1 MNKVVI
7 IGSGCSGLAA
17 CYSLSKSKNNKITLI
32 TADDSLGKKYLV
44 TGNGRCNIG
53 NINAFN
59 KNYNCYISNNNF
71 IPSFF
76 NEEDQNNYYSYLKE
90 ACIDLFC
97 DDENRLYPFSF
108 TSSNVKKQLTDI
120 VINKIDYI
128 LNKKVIK
135 IDSNKKYIFLDDN
148 TTINYD
154 YLVIACGGL
163 SSYNF
168 NNLFENLNIKS
179 HPFIPALTSII
190 PNFTW
195 PKRII
200 GQKVKGLLKIKVNGK
215 EYQESGEF
223 LFKEKELSGIMI
235 FNSSL
240 LIKENQEIEINL
252 AKYKSFSANYNNYLS
267 YLPLKVAEEADELP
281 LKNGILR
288 FKAKVATNSKNSQVL
303 KGGIDLSEIKL
314 TNMSL
319 INNKNIFIIGEAL
332 DFTGLC
338 GGYNIMAAIIEG
350 LRVSID

>member
-1 MNKVVI
+1 MNKIVI
-7 IGSGCSGLAA
+7 IGSGCSGIAA
-17 CYSLSKSKNNKITLI
+17 CYSLSKNKNNKITMI

-53 NINAFN
+53 NLNAFDN
-59 KNYNCYISNNNF
+59 DYNCYISNSNF

-76 NEEDQNNYYSYLKE
+76 TKKDQDNYYSYLKE
-90 ACIDLFC
+90 AGIDLFC
-97 DDENRLYPFSF
+97 DDEKRLYPFSF
-108 TSSNVKKQLTDI
+108 TSANVKKQLTDI
-120 VINKIDYI
+120 IINKVDCV
-128 LNKKVIK
+128 LNKKAIK
-135 IDSNKKYIFLDDN
+135 IDSKKKIVFLEDN
-148 TTINYD
+148 TNIDYD

-168 NNLFENLNIKS
+168 KNLFADLNIKLHDFVS
-179 HPFIPALTSII
+179 ALTSIV

-200 GQKVKGLLKIKVNGK
+200 GQKIKGKLKISAYGK

-223 LFKEKELSGIMI
+223 LFKEKELSGIML

-252 AKYKSFSANYNNYLS
+252 TKYKSFSANYNNYLS
-267 YLPLKVAEEADELP
+267 YLPLKVAEEANELP
-281 LKNGILR
+281 LKNGILK
-288 FKAKVATNSKNSQVL
+288 FKAKVSTNSKNSQVL
-303 KGGIDLSEIKL
+303 KGGVDLSEINL
-314 TNMSL
+314 NNMSMKT
-319 INNKNIFIIGEAL
+319 NKNIFITGEAL